1 MATKRKD
8 RTISKQAKDIKKKI
22 YVSLRS
28 SNLEALEDAYE
39 EMEEFNAKHPEVR
52 IKPEDIRKSVKRH
65 KETSKDMYDGITI
78 TSSLQKML
86 EEDRE
91 EWDQGFNLF

>member
-1 MATKRKD
+1 MEDGNEKKEECNGKR
-8 RTISKQAKDIKKKI
+8 
-22 YVSLRS
+22 
-28 SNLEALEDAYE
+28 
-39 EMEEFNAKHPEVR
+39 PEIR
-52 IKPEDIRKSVKRH
+52 IKAKDIRKSVKRQ